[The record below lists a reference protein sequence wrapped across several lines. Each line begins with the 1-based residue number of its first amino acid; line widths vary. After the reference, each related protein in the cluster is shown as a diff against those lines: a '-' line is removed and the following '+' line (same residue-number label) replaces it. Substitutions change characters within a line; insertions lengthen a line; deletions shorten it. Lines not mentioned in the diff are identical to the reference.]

1 MTIDPIAFLKS
12 AEMDELIRSYTVG
25 VESQAIAFK
34 VKKALLFV
42 DNEGKSYLNDYGLPR
57 ASRFSSMDM
66 CLFLMLIEGL
76 QDIVTGELLGQM
88 MGVSKLSA
96 QTWIGR
102 LRDECGCDIDLDKHR
117 RFTVLSWGI
126 FNRPVY
132 VAFQPYVK
140 LVISNWLSK
149 HPEHLAQPAR
159 VAIAGLSAAK
169 AGMTTKSGAKSNVKS
184 SKRGAS

>member
-1 MTIDPIAFLKS
+1 MTIDPIAFLQS
-12 AEMDELIRSYTVG
+12 AEMDELIRTHTA

-42 DNEGKSYLNDYGLPR
+42 DDEGKSYLNEYGLPR

-76 QDIVTGELLGQM
+76 QDIVTAKLLGKM
-88 MGVSKLSA
+88 MEVSELSA
-96 QTWIGR
+96 KVWIGR

-117 RFTVLSWGI
+117 RYTVLSWGI

-149 HPEHLAQPAR
+149 HHEHLAQP
-159 VAIAGLSAAK
+159 VQVVPAGLSAAK
-169 AGMTTKSGAKSNVKS
+169 AKVTTKSDKTNDKSG
-184 SKRGAS
+184 KRGAS

>member
-1 MTIDPIAFLKS
+1 MTIDPIAFLQS
-12 AEMDELIRSYTVG
+12 AEMDELIRSYTG
-25 VESQAIAFK
+25 VENQAIAFK

-42 DNEGKSYLNDYGLPR
+42 DGDGNSYLNEYGLPR

-76 QDIVTGELLGQM
+76 QNIVTGELLGQM

-149 HPEHLAQPAR
+149 HPEHQAQPAR
-159 VAIAGLSAAK
+159 VTPAGLSAAK
-169 AGMTTKSGAKSNVKS
+169 AGMTTKSGKSNVKS

>member
-1 MTIDPIAFLKS
+1 MTIDPIAFLQS
-12 AEMDELIRSYTVG
+12 PEMDELIRAYTG
-25 VESQAIAFK
+25 VESQGIAFK
-34 VKKALLFV
+34 VKKALLSV
-42 DNEGKSYLNDYGLPR
+42 DDKGKSYLNDYGLPR

-76 QDIVTGELLGQM
+76 QGIVTAKLLGKM
-88 MGVSKLSA
+88 MEVSELSA
-96 QTWIGR
+96 KVWIGR
-102 LRDECGCDIDLDKHR
+102 LRDECGCDIDLDQNR

-149 HPEHLAQPAR
+149 HPEHLAQPAP
-159 VAIAGLSAAK
+159 VATAGLSAAK
-169 AGMTTKSGAKSNVKS
+169 ARMTTKSGKNNVKS
-184 SKRGAS
+184 SNRGAS